1 MASDPGTPLLTWEQ
15 LTEGAFKDLVRGYT
29 DPTAQADVLME
40 ATRDVEGMCNRR
52 LVPFTV
58 VGESHRAEG
67 VDPDEYADGFAIPM
81 DILSTLGASY
91 ASALGAS
98 TLVREVWL
106 NEYAARH
113 PEFWAYSNVTVNVV
127 RSYGGTQNNVPIL
140 DGPVPDSGRIW
151 FTLGTF
157 VPVGSQVYVTYSG
170 GYTTFSAD
178 LVRIGKLAAAA
189 IVAEELDPY
198 GDAYGHHPE
207 DLRAR
212 AESRLAAY
220 MRN

>member
-1 MASDPGTPLLTWEQ
+1 MAADSGTPLITWGQ
-15 LTEGAFKDLVRGYT
+15 LTEGAFADLVRGYT
-29 DPTAQADVLME
+29 SPSAQADVLIE
-40 ATRDVEGMCNRR
+40 ATRDVEGLCNRR
-52 LVPFTV
+52 LTPFTV

-106 NEYAARH
+106 NEYAVRY
-113 PEFWAYSNVTVNVV
+113 PEFWTYSNITVNVV

-157 VPVGSQVYVTYSG
+157 VPVGSQVYVTYGG
-170 GYTTFSAD
+170 GYTTVPAD
-178 LVRIGKLAAAA
+178 LVRISKYAAAA
-189 IVAEELDPY
+189 IVADELDPY
-198 GDAYGHHPE
+198 GETFGHRPE
-207 DLRAR
+207 DLRVK
-212 AESRLAAY
+212 AEERLAAY
-220 MRN
+220 MRA